1 MPSPLTRRPETKSFS
16 IEDLLDRVRRGEVR
30 IPDFQ
35 RPLRWTAEDVRDL
48 LDSVYRGYP
57 IGTLLFWRR
66 EAPAASVSFGPVRID
81 APSTSQGLW
90 AVDGQQ
96 RVTALAGVLLHPA
109 YGDEPGRDDFHL
121 YFDLETEELLPPS
134 GDAAPPPHWL
144 PMNEVLDSESLL
156 NWLNRYPSREAHP
169 EHIRA
174 AIRLGK
180 AIREY
185 QVPAYVV
192 DTTDEKVL
200 RIIFKRLNTA
210 GRPLTDEEV
219 FNALYVGSRSLSLE
233 SVTQGLRELGFG
245 AVPESLLLRAVLA
258 VRGLDFTRGYQQ
270 QLRQDDD
277 FTETVQR
284 TERAM
289 RDAIVFLKRD
299 AFIPHLK
306 LLPVPENSL
315 VLLTR
320 FFQLHP
326 EPSPRS
332 RELLSRWF
340 WRHVVFGGWVLK
352 PAEALEVVSAMRS
365 DEERSIQ
372 ALLAQ
377 VPSPLI
383 RWWMESGLPVIP
395 NPGGTQPPLVM
406 RTALLSLQPR
416 HLVTGA
422 VLDPGAV
429 LDAEP
434 DGFVPIVPLPG
445 SPEWPLSMVP
455 GPRTFRLVGGAPFN
469 YLFHPSLAGPS
480 PLAVL
485 QGQPPPDAEVL
496 ASHGLTPAMLDG
508 LAQGTPDL
516 FLQRRRVQLEPV
528 LRQFIEARTRWED
541 SDRPSLQSMIIDDGE
556 D

>member
-1 MPSPLTRRPETKSFS
+1 MPAPLTRRPETKSFS

-35 RPLRWTAEDVRDL
+35 RPLRWTADDVRDL

-81 APSTSQGLW
+81 APSSSQGLW

-109 YGDEPGRDDFHL
+109 YGDETGRDDFQL
-121 YFDLETEELLPPS
+121 YFDLETDELHPAPAE
-134 GDAAPPPHWL
+134 GVPPPHWL
-144 PMNEVLDSESLL
+144 PMNEVQDSESLL
-156 NWLNRYPSREAHP
+156 HWLSRYPGREAHP
-169 EHIRA
+169 EHLRA

-192 DTTDEKVL
+192 DTADEKVL

-245 AVPESLLLRAVLA
+245 SIPEPLLLRAVLA
-258 VRGLDFTRGYQQ
+258 VRGLDFTRGYQK
-270 QLRQDDD
+270 QLHQDDELA
-277 FTETVQR
+277 ETVQR
-284 TERAM
+284 TDRAL

-299 AFIPHLK
+299 ALIPHLR
-306 LLPVPENSL
+306 LLPAPENSL

-340 WRHVVFGGWVLK
+340 WRHLVFGGWVLE
-352 PAEALEVVSAMRS
+352 PEEALEIFAAIRS

-372 ALLAQ
+372 SLLAQ
-377 VPSPLI
+377 VSHPPV
-383 RWWMESGLPVIP
+383 RWWDAPGLPFIP
-395 NPGGTQPPLVM
+395 NPGRTQPPPLMRIALV
-406 RTALLSLQPR
+406 SLQPR
-416 HLVTGA
+416 HLLTGA
-422 VLDPGAV
+422 LLDTGEL
-429 LDAEP
+429 LDAE
-434 DGFVPIVPLPG
+434 DFQSI
-445 SPEWPLSMVP
+445 
-455 GPRTFRLVGGAPFN
+455 APK
-469 YLFHPSLAGPS
+469 AGPAVPPPAAGPILPIAWSFVTAPAFAYLLHPALARTS
-480 PLAVL
+480 PAAVL
-485 QGQPPPDAEVL
+485 RAEPPPSEEIL
-496 ASHGLTPAMLDG
+496 RSHGLG
-508 LAQGTPDL
+508 L
-516 FLQRRRVQLEPV
+516 PV
-528 LRQFIEARTRWED
+528 LEAMRRGLEVDFFRERVRVLMPVLYQLIESRTRWDD
-541 SDRPSLQSMIIDDGE
+541 SDRPSLQSMIIDDDE

>member
-1 MPSPLTRRPETKSFS
+1 MPAPLTRRPETKSFS

-35 RPLRWTAEDVRDL
+35 RPLRWTADDVFDL

-66 EAPAASVSFGPVRID
+66 EAPAAHVSFGPVRID

-109 YGDEPGRDDFHL
+109 YGSEAGRDDFHL
-121 YFDLETEELLPPS
+121 YFDLEAEELRAWPEE
-134 GDAAPPPHWL
+134 GAPPPHWL

-156 NWLNRYPSREAHP
+156 HWLNCYPGREAHP
-169 EHIRA
+169 EHLRA

-192 DTTDEKVL
+192 DAADEKVL
-200 RIIFKRLNTA
+200 RVIFKRLNTA

-245 AVPESLLLRAVLA
+245 AIPESLLLRAVLA
-258 VRGLDFTRGYQQ
+258 VRGLDFTRGYQE
-270 QLRQDDD
+270 QLDQDDELA
-277 FTETVQR
+277 ETVRR
-284 TERAM
+284 TDRAL

-299 AFIPHLK
+299 ALIPHLK
-306 LLPVPENSL
+306 LVPAPENSL

-340 WRHVVFGGWVLK
+340 WRHLVFGGWVLE
-352 PAEALEVVSAMRS
+352 PQEAMEVFLAIRS
-365 DEERSIQ
+365 DEERSLQ
-372 ALLAQ
+372 SLLSQ
-377 VPSPLI
+377 VSHPPI
-383 RWWMESGLPVIP
+383 KWWDTSGVPILP
-395 NPGGTQPPLVM
+395 NPGTSQPPPLMRLALV
-406 RTALLSLQPR
+406 TLQPR
-416 HLVTGA
+416 HLLTGA
-422 VLDPGAV
+422 PLDLTAL
-429 LDAEP
+429 LDADAFQPALPRVSHLEVLSATVGP
-434 DGFVPIVPLPG
+434 GTALVRSGSVNGFTYLLHPGLP
-445 SPEWPLSMVP
+445 
-455 GPRTFRLVGGAPFN
+455 
-469 YLFHPSLAGPS
+469 PSSVAT
-480 PLAVL
+480 VL
-485 QGQPPPDAEVL
+485 RSNPPPAPEVL
-496 ASHGLTPAMLDG
+496 RSHGLS
-508 LAQGTPDL
+508 LAAVQALRHNAEVD
-516 FLQRRRVQLEPV
+516 FLRERIQVLRPV
-528 LRQFIEARTRWED
+528 LYQLIESRTRWDD
-541 SDRPSLQSMIIDDGE
+541 SDRPSLQSMIIDDDE

>member
-1 MPSPLTRRPETKSFS
+1 MPAPLTRRPETKSFS

-66 EAPAASVSFGPVRID
+66 EAPAANVSFGPVRID

-96 RVTALAGVLLHPA
+96 RVTALAGVLLHPS
-109 YGDEPGRDDFHL
+109 YGDEAGRDDFHL
-121 YFDLETEELLPPS
+121 YFDLETEELHAPP
-134 GDAAPPPHWL
+134 DAGTPPPHWL

-156 NWLNRYPSREAHP
+156 HWLNRYPGREAHP
-169 EHIRA
+169 EHLRA

-192 DTTDEKVL
+192 DTADEKVL

-233 SVTQGLRELGFG
+233 SVTEGLRELGFG
-245 AVPESLLLRAVLA
+245 NIPESLLLKAVLA
-258 VRGLDFTRGYQQ
+258 VRGLDFTRGYQE
-270 QLRQDDD
+270 QLNQDDEL
-277 FTETVQR
+277 TETVRR
-284 TERAM
+284 TDRAL

-306 LLPVPENSL
+306 LLPEPETSL

-332 RELLSRWF
+332 RELVSRWF
-340 WRHVVFGGWVLK
+340 WRHIVFGGWGLK
-352 PAEALEVVSAMRS
+352 PAEALQVFAAIRS

-372 ALLAQ
+372 ALLGQ
-377 VPSPLI
+377 VPPPLI
-383 RWWMESGLPVIP
+383 RWWMETGMPVIP
-395 NPGGTQPPLVM
+395 NAPMGPPLVLRIAM
-406 RTALLSLQPR
+406 MSLQPR
-416 HLVTGA
+416 HLLTGA
-422 VLDPGAV
+422 VLEPGE
-429 LDAEP
+429 LLE
-434 DGFVPIVPLPG
+434 LPG
-445 SPEWPLSMVP
+445 EGLQPILPPGDARWMTPGIVDRRMVRRVMDGTFGFLFQPPVP
-455 GPRTFRLVGGAPFN
+455 GRSLVQ
-469 YLFHPSLAGPS
+469 
-480 PLAVL
+480 VL
-485 QGQPPPDAEVL
+485 EARPPPAEEIL
-496 ASHGLTPAMLDG
+496 QSHGLTPKALDALRGSDG
-508 LAQGTPDL
+508 LG
-516 FLQRRRVQLEPV
+516 FLQLRQAVLEPV
-528 LRQFIEARTRWED
+528 LRQFMEARTRWDD
-541 SDRPSLQSMIIDDGE
+541 SDRPSLQSMIIDDDE

>member
-1 MPSPLTRRPETKSFS
+1 MPAPLTRRPETKSFS

-66 EAPAASVSFGPVRID
+66 EAPAANVSFGPVRID

-96 RVTALAGVLLHPA
+96 RVTALAGVLLHPS
-109 YGDEPGRDDFHL
+109 YGDEAGRDDFHL
-121 YFDLETEELLPPS
+121 YFDLETEELHAPPS
-134 GDAAPPPHWL
+134 TGAPPPHWL

-156 NWLNRYPSREAHP
+156 HWLNRYPGREAHP
-169 EHIRA
+169 EHLRA

-192 DTTDEKVL
+192 DTEDEKVL

-233 SVTQGLRELGFG
+233 SVTEGLRELGFG
-245 AVPESLLLRAVLA
+245 GIPEPLLLRAVLA
-258 VRGLDFTRGYQQ
+258 VRGLDFTRGYQE
-270 QLRQDDD
+270 QLNPDDEL
-277 FTETVQR
+277 TETVR
-284 TERAM
+284 LTDRAL

-326 EPSPRS
+326 EPTPRS
-332 RELLSRWF
+332 RELLSRWL
-340 WRHVVFGGWVLK
+340 WRHIVFGGWELK
-352 PAEALEVVSAMRS
+352 PAEALQVFAAIRS
-365 DEERSIQ
+365 DEERSLQ
-372 ALLAQ
+372 TLLGQ
-377 VPSPLI
+377 VPPPLI
-383 RWWMESGLPVIP
+383 RWWMETGLPVIP
-395 NPGGTQPPLVM
+395 NSAAWPPLVLRIAM
-406 RTALLSLQPR
+406 LSLQPR
-416 HLVTGA
+416 HLLTGA
-422 VLDPGAV
+422 VLEPGEL
-429 LDAEP
+429 LDAP
-434 DGFVPIVPLPG
+434 GDGFQAIVPPG
-445 SPEWPLSMVP
+445 DARWTALTILDRRMARRVMD
-455 GPRTFRLVGGAPFN
+455 GTFNF
-469 YLFHPSLAGPS
+469 LFHPPVPGRPVVQLLEA
-480 PLAVL
+480 
-485 QGQPPPDAEVL
+485 QPPPGEEIL
-496 ASHGLTPAMLDG
+496 RSHGLTPRALEMLGRKEG
-508 LAQGTPDL
+508 LG
-516 FLQRRRVQLEPV
+516 FLSLRQAVLEPV
-528 LRQFIEARTRWED
+528 LRQFMEARTRWDD
-541 SDRPSLQSMIIDDGE
+541 SDRPSLQSMIIDDDE

>member
-1 MPSPLTRRPETKSFS
+1 MPAPLTRRPETKSFS

-66 EAPAASVSFGPVRID
+66 DAPAANVSFGPVRID

-96 RVTALAGVLLHPA
+96 RVTALAGVLLHPS
-109 YGDEPGRDDFHL
+109 YGDEAGRDDFHL
-121 YFDLETEELLPPS
+121 YFDLETEELHAPP
-134 GDAAPPPHWL
+134 DAGAPPPHWL

-156 NWLNRYPSREAHP
+156 HWLNRYPGREANP
-169 EHIRA
+169 EHLRA

-192 DTTDEKVL
+192 DTADEKVL

-233 SVTQGLRELGFG
+233 SVTEGLRELGFG
-245 AVPESLLLRAVLA
+245 NIPESLLLRAVLA
-258 VRGLDFTRGYQQ
+258 VRGLDFTRGYQE
-270 QLRQDDD
+270 QLNQDDEL
-277 FTETVQR
+277 TETVRR
-284 TERAM
+284 TDRAL

-306 LLPVPENSL
+306 LLPAPENSL

-320 FFQLHP
+320 FFLLHP

-332 RELLSRWF
+332 RELVSRWF
-340 WRHVVFGGWVLK
+340 WRHIVFGGWGLK
-352 PAEALEVVSAMRS
+352 PAEALHVFAAIRS

-372 ALLAQ
+372 ALLGQ
-377 VPSPLI
+377 VPPPLI
-383 RWWMESGLPVIP
+383 RWWMETGMPVIP
-395 NPGGTQPPLVM
+395 NAPMGPPLVLRIAM
-406 RTALLSLQPR
+406 MSLQPR
-416 HLVTGA
+416 HLLTGA
-422 VLDPGAV
+422 VLEPGELLELPSEGLQPILPPGDV
-429 LDAEP
+429 RWMTPGIVDRRMVRRVM
-434 DGFVPIVPLPG
+434 DG
-445 SPEWPLSMVP
+445 
-455 GPRTFRLVGGAPFN
+455 TFGF
-469 YLFHPSLAGPS
+469 LFHPPVPGRPLVQVLEAEPSLAEEI
-480 PLAVL
+480 L
-485 QGQPPPDAEVL
+485 E
-496 ASHGLTPAMLDG
+496 SHGLTAQALDALRLRDG
-508 LAQGTPDL
+508 LG
-516 FLQRRRVQLEPV
+516 FLQLRQAVLEPV
-528 LRQFIEARTRWED
+528 LRQFMEARTRWDD
-541 SDRPSLQSMIIDDGE
+541 SDRPSLQSMIIDDDE

>member
-1 MPSPLTRRPETKSFS
+1 MPSLLTRRPETKSFS

-35 RPLRWTAEDVRDL
+35 RPLRWTADDVRDL

-66 EAPAASVSFGPVRID
+66 EAPASSVSFGPVRID

-109 YGDEPGRDDFHL
+109 YGDELGRDDFHL

-134 GDAAPPPHWL
+134 KNATPPSHWL

-156 NWLNRYPSREAHP
+156 NWLNRYPAREAHP

-258 VRGLDFTRGYQQ
+258 VRGLDFTRSYQQ
-270 QLRQDDD
+270 QLHQDDD

-284 TERAM
+284 TERAL

-306 LLPVPENSL
+306 LLPSPENSL

-352 PAEALEVVSAMRS
+352 PAEALELVAAMRS

-372 ALLAQ
+372 AMLAQ
-377 VPSPLI
+377 VASPLI
-383 RWWMESGLPVIP
+383 PWWLEAGLPVIP
-395 NPGGTQPPLVM
+395 NPEVAQPPPVM
-406 RTALLSLQPR
+406 RIVLVSLLPR
-416 HLVTGA
+416 HLLTGA
-422 VLDPGAV
+422 VLDPGEL
-429 LDAEP
+429 LDSGTE
-434 DGFVPIVPLPG
+434 GFLDILPME
-445 SPEWPLSMVP
+445 SAPEWAVR
-455 GPRTFRLVGGAPFN
+455 GGGFQRTFQLLAPFN
-469 YLFHPSLAGPS
+469 SLFHPSLAGTS
-480 PLAVL
+480 VL
-485 QGQPPPDAEVL
+485 ELLKQGSLPDQEILV
-496 ASHGLTPAMLDG
+496 SHGLTPAMLEYLRRGEAVD
-508 LAQGTPDL
+508 
-516 FLQRRRVQLEPV
+516 FLRQRRAHLEPV
-528 LRQFIEARTRWED
+528 VRQFIEARTRWDD
-541 SDRPSLQSMIIDDGE
+541 SDRPSLQSMIIDDG
-556 D
+556 DD

>member
-1 MPSPLTRRPETKSFS
+1 MPAPLTRRPETKSFS

-66 EAPAASVSFGPVRID
+66 DAPAANVSFGPVRID

-96 RVTALAGVLLHPA
+96 RVTALAGVLLHPS
-109 YGDEPGRDDFHL
+109 YGDEAGRDDFHL
-121 YFDLETEELLPPS
+121 YFDLETEELHAPPES
-134 GDAAPPPHWL
+134 GAPPPHWL

-156 NWLNRYPSREAHP
+156 HWLNRYPGREANP
-169 EHIRA
+169 EHLRA

-192 DTTDEKVL
+192 DTADEKVL

-233 SVTQGLRELGFG
+233 SVTEGLRELGFG
-245 AVPESLLLRAVLA
+245 NIPESLLLRAVLA
-258 VRGLDFTRGYQQ
+258 VRGLDFTRGYQE
-270 QLRQDDD
+270 QLNQDDEL
-277 FTETVQR
+277 TETVRR
-284 TERAM
+284 TDRAL

-306 LLPVPENSL
+306 LLPAPENSL

-332 RELLSRWF
+332 RELVSRWF
-340 WRHVVFGGWVLK
+340 WRHIVFGGWELK
-352 PAEALEVVSAMRS
+352 PPEALQVFAAIRS

-377 VPSPLI
+377 VPPPLI
-383 RWWMESGLPVIP
+383 RWWMETGMPVIP
-395 NPGGTQPPLVM
+395 HTSIRPPLVLRIAM
-406 RTALLSLQPR
+406 LSLHPR
-416 HLVTGA
+416 DLLTGGVLEPGEVLAESEGFQRLLPLEGDLRWAIADPQGRRALVRVT
-422 VLDPGAV
+422 
-429 LDAEP
+429 E
-434 DGFVPIVPLPG
+434 
-445 SPEWPLSMVP
+445 
-455 GPRTFRLVGGAPFN
+455 RPFN
-469 YLFHPSLAGPS
+469 FLFHPRIPGGLVARLLDAQS
-480 PLAVL
+480 PPGQEVL
-485 QGQPPPDAEVL
+485 QSHGITPDAMEAL
-496 ASHGLTPAMLDG
+496 RRGDPMR
-508 LAQGTPDL
+508 
-516 FLQRRRVQLEPV
+516 FLQLRQAVLEPV
-528 LRQFIEARTRWED
+528 LRQFMEARTRWDD
-541 SDRPSLQSMIIDDGE
+541 SDRPSLQSMIIDDDE

>member
-1 MPSPLTRRPETKSFS
+1 MPSLLTRRPETKSFS

-48 LDSVYRGYP
+48 IDSVYRGYP

-66 EAPAASVSFGPVRID
+66 EAPASSVSFGPVRID

-109 YGDEPGRDDFHL
+109 YGDEVARDDFHL

-134 GDAAPPPHWL
+134 RNAVPPPHWL

-156 NWLNRYPSREAHP
+156 NWLNRYPDREAHP

-233 SVTQGLRELGFG
+233 SVTQGMGELGFG
-245 AVPESLLLRAVLA
+245 AIPESLLLRAVLA

-270 QLRQDDD
+270 QLNQDDD
-277 FTETVQR
+277 FTETVRR

-306 LLPVPENSL
+306 LLPSPENSL

-352 PAEALEVVSAMRS
+352 PSEALEVVAAMRS

-372 ALLAQ
+372 AMLAQ
-377 VPSPLI
+377 VASPLI
-383 RWWMESGLPVIP
+383 PWWLEPGLPVIP
-395 NPGGTQPPLVM
+395 NPDVAQPPLVL
-406 RTALLSLQPR
+406 RVILLSLQPR
-416 HLVTGA
+416 HLLTGA
-422 VLDPGAV
+422 VLEPGEL
-429 LDAEP
+429 LDSEAG
-434 DGFVPIVPLPG
+434 GFLDILPVE
-445 SPEWPLSMVP
+445 SAPEWAVRSGTLQR
-455 GPRTFRLVGGAPFN
+455 GFQLVAPFN
-469 YLFHPSLAGPS
+469 FLFHPSLPGTS
-480 PLAVL
+480 
-485 QGQPPPDAEVL
+485 VL
-496 ASHGLTPAMLDG
+496 ALLSQRSLPDSESLASQGLTPAMLEYLWRGEPMD
-508 LAQGTPDL
+508 
-516 FLQRRRVQLEPV
+516 FLRQRRAHLEPMV
-528 LRQFIEARTRWED
+528 RQFIEARTRWED
-541 SDRPSLQSMIIDDGE
+541 SDRPSLQSMIIDDG
-556 D
+556 DD

>member
-1 MPSPLTRRPETKSFS
+1 MPSLLTRRPETKSFS

-57 IGTLLFWRR
+57 IGTLLFWLR
-66 EAPAASVSFGPVRID
+66 EAPASSVSFGPVRID

-109 YGDEPGRDDFHL
+109 YGDEAGGRDDFHL
-121 YFDLETEELLPPS
+121 YFDLETEELQPPFTNVV
-134 GDAAPPPHWL
+134 PPAHWL

-156 NWLNRYPSREAHP
+156 GWLNRYPDREAHP

-233 SVTQGLRELGFG
+233 SVAQGLRELGFG

-258 VRGLDFTRGYQQ
+258 VRGLDFTRSYHH
-270 QLRQDDD
+270 QLHQDDD
-277 FTETVQR
+277 FTETVRR
-284 TERAM
+284 TERAL

-299 AFIPHLK
+299 AFIPHIK
-306 LLPVPENSL
+306 LLPSPENSL

-372 ALLAQ
+372 AMLAQ
-377 VPSPLI
+377 VGAPLI
-383 RWWMESGLPVIP
+383 PWWLEAGLPVIP
-395 NPGGTQPPLVM
+395 NPEVAQPPPVIRIL
-406 RTALLSLQPR
+406 LLSLQPR
-416 HLVTGA
+416 HLRTGA
-422 VLDPGAV
+422 VLEPGELLDSETEGFLDIIPLESTPEWAV
-429 LDAEP
+429 RGSLLQRTLQAVAP
-434 DGFVPIVPLPG
+434 FNFLFHPPLPG
-445 SPEWPLSMVP
+445 ASVLTLLEE
-455 GPRTFRLVGGAPFN
+455 R
-469 YLFHPSLAGPS
+469 SL
-480 PLAVL
+480 
-485 QGQPPPDAEVL
+485 PDPEVL
-496 ASHGLTPAMLDG
+496 ASHGLT
-508 LAQGTPDL
+508 
-516 FLQRRRVQLEPV
+516 
-528 LRQFIEARTRWED
+528 
-541 SDRPSLQSMIIDDGE
+541 S
-556 D
+556 

>member
-1 MPSPLTRRPETKSFS
+1 MPAPLTRRPETKSFS

-66 EAPAASVSFGPVRID
+66 EAPAANVSFGPVRID

-96 RVTALAGVLLHPA
+96 RVTALAGVLLHPS
-109 YGDEPGRDDFHL
+109 YGDEAGRDDFHL
-121 YFDLETEELLPPS
+121 YFDLETEELHAPP
-134 GDAAPPPHWL
+134 DAGPTPPHWL

-156 NWLNRYPSREAHP
+156 HWLNRYPGREAHP
-169 EHIRA
+169 EHLRA

-192 DTTDEKVL
+192 DTADEKVL

-233 SVTQGLRELGFG
+233 SVTEGLRELGFG
-245 AVPESLLLRAVLA
+245 SVPESLLLRAVLA
-258 VRGLDFTRGYQQ
+258 VRGLDFTRGYQE
-270 QLRQDDD
+270 QLNQDDEL
-277 FTETVQR
+277 TESVRR
-284 TERAM
+284 TDRAL

-306 LLPVPENSL
+306 LLPAPENSL

-326 EPSPRS
+326 EPTPRS
-332 RELLSRWF
+332 RELLSRWI
-340 WRHVVFGGWVLK
+340 WRHIVFGGWELK
-352 PAEALEVVSAMRS
+352 PPEALQVFSAIRS
-365 DEERSIQ
+365 DEERSLQ
-372 ALLAQ
+372 TLLGQ
-377 VPSPLI
+377 IPPPLI
-383 RWWMESGLPVIP
+383 RWWMETGMPIIPSTPV
-395 NPGGTQPPLVM
+395 GPPLVLRIAM
-406 RTALLSLQPR
+406 LSLQPR
-416 HLVTGA
+416 DLRTGA
-422 VLDPGAV
+422 VLEPGE
-429 LDAEP
+429 LLE
-434 DGFVPIVPLPG
+434 LPG
-445 SPEWPLSMVP
+445 EGLQPILPPGDMRWMTPGIVDRRMVRRVMD
-455 GPRTFRLVGGAPFN
+455 GTFGF
-469 YLFHPSLAGPS
+469 LFHPPVPGRPPVQMLEAWP
-480 PLAVL
+480 PLAEDIL
-485 QGQPPPDAEVL
+485 Q
-496 ASHGLTPAMLDG
+496 SHGLTQQAIGALRRNDG
-508 LAQGTPDL
+508 LE
-516 FLQRRRVQLEPV
+516 FLQLRQAVLEPI
-528 LRQFIEARTRWED
+528 LRQFMEARTRWDD
-541 SDRPSLQSMIIDDGE
+541 SDRPSLQSMIIDDDE

>member
-1 MPSPLTRRPETKSFS
+1 MPSLLTRRPETKSFS

-35 RPLRWTAEDVRDL
+35 RPLRWTADDVRDL

-66 EAPAASVSFGPVRID
+66 EAPASSVSFGPVRID

-109 YGDEPGRDDFHL
+109 YADEVGRDDFHL

-134 GDAAPPPHWL
+134 GNAAPPAHWL

-156 NWLNRYPSREAHP
+156 NWLNRYPDREAHP

-192 DTTDEKVL
+192 DTNDEKVL

-270 QLRQDDD
+270 QLNQDDD

-284 TERAM
+284 TDRAL

-306 LLPVPENSL
+306 LLPSPENSL

-352 PAEALEVVSAMRS
+352 PAEALEVVAAMRS

-372 ALLAQ
+372 AMLAQ
-377 VPSPLI
+377 VASPLI
-383 RWWMESGLPVIP
+383 PWWLEAGLPVIP
-395 NPGGTQPPLVM
+395 NPEVAQPPPVM
-406 RTALLSLQPR
+406 RIVLLSLLPR
-416 HLVTGA
+416 HLLTGA
-422 VLDPGAV
+422 VLEPGE
-429 LDAEP
+429 LLDMDAE
-434 DGFVPIVPLPG
+434 GFLDIVPMEG
-445 SPEWPLSMVP
+445 SPEWAVRGGTLQ
-455 GPRTFRLVGGAPFN
+455 RTFQLVAPFN
-469 YLFHPSLAGPS
+469 FLFHPPLLGTSVLALLNQR
-480 PLAVL
+480 PL
-485 QGQPPPDAEVL
+485 PDTEIL
-496 ASHGLTPAMLDG
+496 ASHGLTPSMLEYLRRGEYLD
-508 LAQGTPDL
+508 
-516 FLQRRRVQLEPV
+516 FLRQRRAWLEPV
-528 LRQFIEARTRWED
+528 VRKFIEARTRWED
-541 SDRPSLQSMIIDDGE
+541 SDRPSLQSMIIDDG
-556 D
+556 DD

>member
-1 MPSPLTRRPETKSFS
+1 MPAPLTRRPETKSFS

-66 EAPAASVSFGPVRID
+66 EAPAANVSFGPVRID

-96 RVTALAGVLLHPA
+96 RVTALAGVLLHPS
-109 YGDEPGRDDFHL
+109 YGDEAGRDDFHL
-121 YFDLETEELLPPS
+121 YFDLETEELHAPPAT
-134 GDAAPPPHWL
+134 GAPPPHWL

-156 NWLNRYPSREAHP
+156 HWLNRYPGREAHP
-169 EHIRA
+169 EHLRA

-192 DTTDEKVL
+192 DTEDEKVL

-233 SVTQGLRELGFG
+233 SVTEGLRELGFG
-245 AVPESLLLRAVLA
+245 SIPEPLLLRAVLA
-258 VRGLDFTRGYQQ
+258 VRGLDFTRGYQE
-270 QLRQDDD
+270 QLSQDDEL
-277 FTETVQR
+277 TETVRR
-284 TERAM
+284 TDRAL

-306 LLPVPENSL
+306 LLPAPENSL

-340 WRHVVFGGWVLK
+340 WRHIVFGGWELK
-352 PAEALEVVSAMRS
+352 PPEALQVFAAIRS

-372 ALLAQ
+372 TLLGQ
-377 VPSPLI
+377 VPPPLI
-383 RWWMESGLPVIP
+383 RWWMETGMPVIP
-395 NPGGTQPPLVM
+395 NAPVGIPLVLRIAM
-406 RTALLSLQPR
+406 LSLQPR
-416 HLVTGA
+416 HLLTGA
-422 VLDPGAV
+422 VLDP
-429 LDAEP
+429 AELLEQP
-434 DGFVPIVPLPG
+434 GEGFHPILPPG
-445 SPEWPLSMVP
+445 DTRWFAPGIVDRRMVRRVVE
-455 GPRTFRLVGGAPFN
+455 GTFGF
-469 YLFHPSLAGPS
+469 LFHPPVPGRPFFQLLGAQP
-480 PLAVL
+480 PLAEEIL
-485 QGQPPPDAEVL
+485 H
-496 ASHGLTPAMLDG
+496 SHGLTSQAVDALRRTDG
-508 LAQGTPDL
+508 FG
-516 FLQRRRVQLEPV
+516 FLSLRQAVLEPV
-528 LRQFIEARTRWED
+528 LRQFMEARTRWDD
-541 SDRPSLQSMIIDDGE
+541 SDRPSLQSMIIDDDE

>member
-1 MPSPLTRRPETKSFS
+1 MPAPLTRRPETKSFS

-35 RPLRWTAEDVRDL
+35 RPLRWTADDVRDL

-66 EAPAASVSFGPVRID
+66 EAPAANVSFGPVRID

-96 RVTALAGVLLHPA
+96 RVTALVGVLLHPS
-109 YGDEPGRDDFHL
+109 YGDEAGRDDFHL
-121 YFDLETEELLPPS
+121 YFDLETEELHAPPAE
-134 GDAAPPPHWL
+134 GAAPPHWL

-156 NWLNRYPSREAHP
+156 HWLNRYPAREAHP
-169 EHIRA
+169 EHLRA

-192 DTTDEKVL
+192 DTADEKVL
-200 RIIFKRLNTA
+200 RVIFKRLNTA

-245 AVPESLLLRAVLA
+245 SIPESLLLRAVLA
-258 VRGLDFTRGYQQ
+258 VRGLDFTRGYQE
-270 QLRQDDD
+270 QLSPDDEL
-277 FTETVQR
+277 TETVRR
-284 TERAM
+284 TDRAL

-299 AFIPHLK
+299 AFIPHLT
-306 LLPVPENSL
+306 LLPAPESSL

-340 WRHVVFGGWVLK
+340 WRHIVFGGWELK
-352 PAEALEVVSAMRS
+352 PAEALQLFAAIRS
-365 DEERSIQ
+365 DEERSLQ
-372 ALLAQ
+372 ALLGQ
-377 VPSPLI
+377 VPPPLI
-383 RWWMESGLPVIP
+383 RWWMETGMPVIP
-395 NPGGTQPPLVM
+395 NSTARPPLVLRIAM
-406 RTALLSLQPR
+406 LSLQPR
-416 HLVTGA
+416 DLLTGA
-422 VLDPGAV
+422 VLDPTELLEQPGEGFQPILPPEGVWWTAQRS
-429 LDAEP
+429 LDRRTARRVM
-434 DGFVPIVPLPG
+434 DG
-445 SPEWPLSMVP
+445 
-455 GPRTFRLVGGAPFN
+455 TFNF
-469 YLFHPSLAGPS
+469 LFHPQVPGRSFIQLLEA
-480 PLAVL
+480 
-485 QGQPPPDAEVL
+485 QPPPAEEL
-496 ASHGLTPAMLDG
+496 LHSHGLTPQALDALRRQEG
-508 LAQGTPDL
+508 LG
-516 FLQRRRVQLEPV
+516 FLHLRQAVLEPV
-528 LRQFIEARTRWED
+528 LRQFMEARTRWDD
-541 SDRPSLQSMIIDDGE
+541 SDRPSLQSMIIDDDE

>member
-1 MPSPLTRRPETKSFS
+1 MPAPLTRRPETKSFS

-66 EAPAASVSFGPVRID
+66 DAPAANVSFGPVRID

-96 RVTALAGVLLHPA
+96 RVTALAGVLLHPS
-109 YGDEPGRDDFHL
+109 YGDEAGRDDFHL
-121 YFDLETEELLPPS
+121 YFDLETEELHAPPQS
-134 GDAAPPPHWL
+134 GAPPPHWL

-156 NWLNRYPSREAHP
+156 HWLNRYPGREANP
-169 EHIRA
+169 EHLRA

-192 DTTDEKVL
+192 DTADEKVL

-233 SVTQGLRELGFG
+233 SVTEGLRELGFG
-245 AVPESLLLRAVLA
+245 NIPESLLLRAVLA
-258 VRGLDFTRGYQQ
+258 VRGLDFTRGYQE
-270 QLRQDDD
+270 QLNQDDEL
-277 FTETVQR
+277 TETVRR
-284 TERAM
+284 TDRAL

-306 LLPVPENSL
+306 LLPAPENSL

-332 RELLSRWF
+332 RELVSRWF
-340 WRHVVFGGWVLK
+340 WRHIVFGGWGLK
-352 PAEALEVVSAMRS
+352 PAEALHVFAAIRS

-372 ALLAQ
+372 ALLGQ
-377 VPSPLI
+377 VPPPLI
-383 RWWMESGLPVIP
+383 RWWMETGMPVIP
-395 NPGGTQPPLVM
+395 NAPMGPPLVLRIAM
-406 RTALLSLQPR
+406 MSLQPR
-416 HLVTGA
+416 HLLTGA
-422 VLDPGAV
+422 VLEPGE
-429 LDAEP
+429 LLE
-434 DGFVPIVPLPG
+434 LPG
-445 SPEWPLSMVP
+445 EGLQPILPPGDVRWMTPGIVDRRMVRRVMD
-455 GPRTFRLVGGAPFN
+455 GTFSF
-469 YLFHPSLAGPS
+469 LFHPPVPGRPLVQVLEAEPSLAEE
-480 PLAVL
+480 VL
-485 QGQPPPDAEVL
+485 Q
-496 ASHGLTPAMLDG
+496 SHGLTAQALDALRHRDG
-508 LAQGTPDL
+508 LG
-516 FLQRRRVQLEPV
+516 FLQLRQAVLEPV
-528 LRQFIEARTRWED
+528 LRQFMEARTRWDD
-541 SDRPSLQSMIIDDGE
+541 SDRPSLQSMIIDDDE

>member
-1 MPSPLTRRPETKSFS
+1 MPSLLTRRPETKSFS

-35 RPLRWTAEDVRDL
+35 RPLRWTAADVRDL

-121 YFDLETEELLPPS
+121 YFDLEAEELQPPS
-134 GDAAPPPHWL
+134 GDDAPPPHWL

-156 NWLNRYPSREAHP
+156 NWLNRYPGREAHP

-284 TERAM
+284 TERAL

-306 LLPVPENSL
+306 LLPAPENSL

-332 RELLSRWF
+332 RELLARWV
-340 WRHVVFGGWVLK
+340 WRHVVFGGWVLE
-352 PAEALEVVSAMRS
+352 PGEALEVFAAIRS

-377 VPSPLI
+377 VPPPPI
-383 RWWMESGLPVIP
+383 RWWLEPGMPVIP
-395 NPGGTQPPLVM
+395 NTEGVVPPMVV
-406 RTALLSLQPR
+406 RAVLLSLQPR
-416 HLVTGA
+416 NLFTGA
-422 VLDPGAV
+422 VLDAGA
-429 LDAEP
+429 LLETEG
-434 DGFVPIVPLPG
+434 DGFVPM
-445 SPEWPLSMVP
+445 LSMSELFELKPSVYP
-455 GPRTFRLVGGAPFN
+455 GVRSLQMVGDLAFN
-469 YLFHPSLAGPS
+469 YLFHPPMQESQEDRPLPGEEILRSHALSLAA
-480 PLAVL
+480 LMALV
-485 QGQPPPDAEVL
+485 QP
-496 ASHGLTPAMLDG
+496 GR
-508 LAQGTPDL
+508 
-516 FLQRRRVQLEPV
+516 QRSFILERQKVLEPV
-528 LRQFIEARTRWED
+528 LRQFIEARTRWDD

>member
-1 MPSPLTRRPETKSFS
+1 MPAPLTRRPETKSFS

-35 RPLRWTAEDVRDL
+35 RPLRWTAQDVRDL

-66 EAPAASVSFGPVRID
+66 DAPAANVSFGPVRID

-96 RVTALAGVLLHPA
+96 RVTALAGVLLHPS
-109 YGDEPGRDDFHL
+109 YGDEAGRDDFHL
-121 YFDLETEELLPPS
+121 YFDLETEELHAPP
-134 GDAAPPPHWL
+134 DAGAPPPHWL

-156 NWLNRYPSREAHP
+156 HWLNRYPGREANP
-169 EHIRA
+169 EHLRA

-192 DTTDEKVL
+192 DTADEKVL

-233 SVTQGLRELGFG
+233 SVTEGLRELGFG
-245 AVPESLLLRAVLA
+245 NIPESLLLRAVLA
-258 VRGLDFTRGYQQ
+258 VRGLDFTRGYQE
-270 QLRQDDD
+270 QLNQDDEL
-277 FTETVQR
+277 TETVRR
-284 TERAM
+284 TDRAL

-306 LLPVPENSL
+306 LLPAPENSL

-332 RELLSRWF
+332 RELVSRWF
-340 WRHVVFGGWVLK
+340 WRHIVFGGWGLK
-352 PAEALEVVSAMRS
+352 PAEALHVFAAIRS

-372 ALLAQ
+372 ALLGQ
-377 VPSPLI
+377 VPPPLI
-383 RWWMESGLPVIP
+383 RWWMETGMPVIP
-395 NPGGTQPPLVM
+395 NAPMGPPLVLRIAM
-406 RTALLSLQPR
+406 MSLQPR
-416 HLVTGA
+416 HLLTGA
-422 VLDPGAV
+422 VLEPGE
-429 LDAEP
+429 LLE
-434 DGFVPIVPLPG
+434 LPG
-445 SPEWPLSMVP
+445 EGLQPILPPGDVRWMTPGIVDRRMVRRVMD
-455 GPRTFRLVGGAPFN
+455 GTFSF
-469 YLFHPSLAGPS
+469 LFHPPVPGRPLVQVLEAEPSLAEE
-480 PLAVL
+480 VL
-485 QGQPPPDAEVL
+485 Q
-496 ASHGLTPAMLDG
+496 SHGLTAQALDALRHRDG
-508 LAQGTPDL
+508 LG
-516 FLQRRRVQLEPV
+516 FLQLRQAVLEPV
-528 LRQFIEARTRWED
+528 LRQFMEARTRWDD
-541 SDRPSLQSMIIDDGE
+541 SDRPSLQSMIIDDDE

>member
-1 MPSPLTRRPETKSFS
+1 MPSLLTRRPETKSFS

-66 EAPAASVSFGPVRID
+66 EAPASSVSFGPVRID

-96 RVTALAGVLLHPA
+96 RVTALAGVLLHPV
-109 YGDEPGRDDFHL
+109 YGDEVARDDFHL

-134 GDAAPPPHWL
+134 RNSAPPSHWL

-156 NWLNRYPSREAHP
+156 NWLNRYPDREARP

-233 SVTQGLRELGFG
+233 SVTQGMRELGFG
-245 AVPESLLLRAVLA
+245 AIPESLLLRAVLA

-270 QLRQDDD
+270 QLNQDDD
-277 FTETVQR
+277 FTETVRR

-306 LLPVPENSL
+306 LLPSPENSL

-340 WRHVVFGGWVLK
+340 WRHFVFGGWVLK
-352 PAEALEVVSAMRS
+352 PSEALEVVAAVRS

-372 ALLAQ
+372 AMLAQ
-377 VPSPLI
+377 VASPLI
-383 RWWMESGLPVIP
+383 PWWLEPGLPVIP
-395 NPGGTQPPLVM
+395 NPDVAQPPLVL
-406 RTALLSLQPR
+406 RVILLSLQPR
-416 HLVTGA
+416 HLLTGA
-422 VLDPGAV
+422 VLEPGELLDSDAGGFLDILPVESTPEWAV
-429 LDAEP
+429 RSGTLQR
-434 DGFVPIVPLPG
+434 GFQLVAPFNFLFHPPLPG
-445 SPEWPLSMVP
+445 TS
-455 GPRTFRLVGGAPFN
+455 
-469 YLFHPSLAGPS
+469 
-480 PLAVL
+480 
-485 QGQPPPDAEVL
+485 VL
-496 ASHGLTPAMLDG
+496 ALLSQRSLPDPEILASQGLTPAMLEYLWRGEPMD
-508 LAQGTPDL
+508 
-516 FLQRRRVQLEPV
+516 FLRQRRAHLEPMV
-528 LRQFIEARTRWED
+528 RQFIEARTRWED
-541 SDRPSLQSMIIDDGE
+541 SDRPSLQSMIIDDG
-556 D
+556 DD

>member
-1 MPSPLTRRPETKSFS
+1 MPAPLTRRPETKSFS

-66 EAPAASVSFGPVRID
+66 EAPAANVSFGPVRID

-96 RVTALAGVLLHPA
+96 RVTALAGVLLHPS
-109 YGDEPGRDDFHL
+109 YGDDAGRDDFHL
-121 YFDLETEELLPPS
+121 YFDLETGELHAPPEA
-134 GDAAPPPHWL
+134 GAPPPHWL

-156 NWLNRYPSREAHP
+156 HWLNRYPDREAHP
-169 EHIRA
+169 EHLRA

-192 DTTDEKVL
+192 DTADEKVL

-233 SVTQGLRELGFG
+233 SVTEGLRELGFG
-245 AVPESLLLRAVLA
+245 SIPESLLLRAVLA
-258 VRGLDFTRGYQQ
+258 VRGLDFTRGYQE
-270 QLRQDDD
+270 QLNQDDEL
-277 FTETVQR
+277 TETVRR
-284 TERAM
+284 TDRAL

-306 LLPVPENSL
+306 LLPAPENSL

-326 EPSPRS
+326 EPTPRS
-332 RELLSRWF
+332 RELLSRWI
-340 WRHVVFGGWVLK
+340 WRHIVFGGWELK
-352 PAEALEVVSAMRS
+352 PPEALQVFAAIRS
-365 DEERSIQ
+365 DEERSLQ
-372 ALLAQ
+372 TLLAQ
-377 VPSPLI
+377 VPPPLI
-383 RWWMESGLPVIP
+383 RWWMETGMPVIP
-395 NPGGTQPPLVM
+395 HSIARPPLVLRIAM
-406 RTALLSLQPR
+406 LSLQPR
-416 HLVTGA
+416 HLLTGA
-422 VLDPGAV
+422 VLDPGE
-429 LDAEP
+429 LLEQQGE
-434 DGFVPIVPLPG
+434 GFQPILPAG
-445 SPEWPLSMVP
+445 D
-455 GPRTFRLVGGAPFN
+455 PRWTTQRVFDRRTVRRLMEGTFNF
-469 YLFHPSLAGPS
+469 LFHPPVPGHALSQMLEA
-480 PLAVL
+480 
-485 QGQPPPDAEVL
+485 QPPPSEDIL
-496 ASHGLTPAMLDG
+496 HSHGLSPQAMESLRRNDG
-508 LAQGTPDL
+508 A
-516 FLQRRRVQLEPV
+516 FLHLRQMVLEPV
-528 LRQFIEARTRWED
+528 LRQFMEARTRWDD
-541 SDRPSLQSMIIDDGE
+541 SDRPSLQSMIIDDDE